1 MPKSLKGTYTAK
13 PVSARGVRIDTETG
27 CCFVVYGP
35 QRPTLMP
42 RPLDIFKLEDDGSI
56 VWKGTAETL
65 EIAKLSVRKLAET
78 SPGDYLIF
86 SPTTGEKTVVPL
98 KECA

>member
-1 MPKSLKGTYTAK
+1 M
-13 PVSARGVRIDTETG
+13 R
-27 CCFVVYGP
+27 
-35 QRPTLMP
+35 

-65 EIAKLSVRKLAET
+65 DIAKLSVKALAET

-86 SPTTGEKTVVPL
+86 SPATGEKTVVQL

>member
-1 MPKSLKGTYTAK
+1 ML
-13 PVSARGVRIDTETG
+13 
-27 CCFVVYGP
+27 
-35 QRPTLMP
+35 
-42 RPLDIFKLEDDGSI
+42 RPLDIFKLENDGSI

-65 EIAKLSVRKLAET
+65 ENAKLSVKILTET

-86 SPTTGEKTVVPL
+86 SPATGERTVIQL

>member
-1 MPKSLKGTYTAK
+1 
-13 PVSARGVRIDTETG
+13 V
-27 CCFVVYGP
+27 
-35 QRPTLMP
+35 P
-42 RPLDIFKLEDDGSI
+42 RPLDIFKLENDGSI

-65 EIAKLSVRKLAET
+65 AIAKLSVKTLAET

-86 SPTTGEKTVVPL
+86 SPTTGEKTVVHL